1 MPKIIEADFSVNRH
15 PRTIAVV
22 SGKGGVGKS
31 NIAANLAIAVGQ
43 KKRSVML
50 LDADL
55 GLANADVVLGV
66 RSRGNIGEVI
76 AGQKSLN
83 EIITQAPGGVALVP
97 ACSGI
102 ASMADLPQ
110 KELAQIIDAFSH
122 LEQTVDTLIV
132 DVAAGINAGVVR
144 FSKSVQEV
152 VVVVCDEPSSITDAY
167 ALIKVLNTRHKIS
180 RFQLVTNMSH
190 SESQGHA
197 LYRKV
202 LAATDRYLDVVV
214 NHLGNIPF
222 DDHLRAAVNRRVP
235 VLLHAPHSSSAKAFR
250 RLADQIETLPRKCGT
265 TGDVQFFLK
274 QVVGHDMRHG

>member
-1 MPKIIEADFSVNRH
+1 MPKVIEADFSVKRH

-22 SGKGGVGKS
+22 SGKGGVGKT
-31 NIAANLAIAVGQ
+31 NIAVNLAIAVGL

-50 LDADL
+50 MDADL

-76 AGQKSLN
+76 AGDKNLD
-83 EIITQAPGGVALVP
+83 EIITACPAGVALVP

-102 ASMADLPQ
+102 GSMADLPQ
-110 KELAQIIDAFSH
+110 RELAQIIGAFSH
-122 LEQTVDTLIV
+122 LGQSVDTLIV
-132 DVAAGINAGVVR
+132 DVAAGINASVVR
-144 FSKSVQEV
+144 FCKSVQEV

-167 ALIKVLNTRHKIS
+167 ALIKVLNTRHNLS
-180 RFQLVTNMSH
+180 RFHLITNMSQ
-190 SESQGHA
+190 SENQGYA
-197 LYRKV
+197 LFRKV

-214 NHLGNIPF
+214 DHLGNIPF

-250 RLADQIETLPRKCGT
+250 RLADQFESLPLQSGS

-274 QVVGHDMRHG
+274 QIVGHDIRHG